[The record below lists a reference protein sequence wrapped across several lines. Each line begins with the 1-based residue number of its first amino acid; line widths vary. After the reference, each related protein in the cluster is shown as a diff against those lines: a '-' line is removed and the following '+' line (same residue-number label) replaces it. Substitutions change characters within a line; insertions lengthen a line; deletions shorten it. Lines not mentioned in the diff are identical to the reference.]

1 MVAGRKALFRCGC
14 AAGGWEGV
22 NGGLIMRTK
31 TAQCVLDDLDQAVA
45 AVIFGVDGVI
55 VDTTRASAA
64 AWKSVLDPFL
74 RSYAQVHRTA
84 YVPFDV
90 RADYLRYMRRRPQLD
105 GVRDF
110 LASRAITLPYDDLR
124 ALAVRHEEFFLGE
137 VRKHGVSPVA
147 STVSLVLK
155 LHRYGASTAAVSE
168 QCCGSELLRRVGV
181 AEMFDVLLDGLDTP
195 GTALPARP
203 DVRLFQEAALRLG
216 TSPRRT
222 AVIEA
227 SPSSVAAARCG
238 GFGAVIGVDP
248 AGGASRLGE
257 HGADLVIANTS
268 ELPLHE
274 RRVA

>member
-1 MVAGRKALFRCGC
+1 
-14 AAGGWEGV
+14 
-22 NGGLIMRTK
+22 MRTK

-55 VDTTRASAA
+55 VDSTRASAA

-74 RSYAQVHRTA
+74 RTYAQVHGTA
-84 YVPFDV
+84 YAPFDV

-105 GVRDF
+105 GLRDF
-110 LASRAITLPYDDLR
+110 LASREITLPYDDLR

-137 VRKHGVSPVA
+137 VRKRGVSPLA

-155 LHRYGASTAAVSE
+155 LHRCGAGTAAVSE
-168 QCCGSELLRRVGV
+168 QCCGSELLRRAGV

-195 GTALPARP
+195 GTALPAHP
-203 DVRLFQEAALRLG
+203 DAGLFREAARRLG
-216 TSPRRT
+216 IPPRRT
-222 AVIEA
+222 AVIEG
-227 SPSSVAAARCG
+227 SPAGVAAARCG

-248 AGGASRLGE
+248 AGGSSRLGE
-257 HGADLVIANTS
+257 HGADFVIADTS
-268 ELPLHE
+268 ELRLHD